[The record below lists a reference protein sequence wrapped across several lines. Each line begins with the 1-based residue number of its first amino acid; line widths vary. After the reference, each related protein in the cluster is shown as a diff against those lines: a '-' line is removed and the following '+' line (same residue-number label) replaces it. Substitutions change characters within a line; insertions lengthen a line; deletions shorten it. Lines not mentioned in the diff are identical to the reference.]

1 MSFVYQPVNLS
12 AASVQGVLPVLHGG
26 TGLATLTAN
35 NVLLGNGTSAVQFV
49 APSTNG
55 NVLTSNGTT
64 WVSSTAPAAAPGYT
78 TKTANYSAANGDY
91 ISADTSGGSFTVTL
105 PAAPTTGNTISFL
118 DAKGTFQLNPL
129 YINPNGKTI
138 MGDSATSIIGTNGYA
153 FTLVYNGAD
162 WRIV

>member
-1 MSFVYQPVNLS
+1 MSFIYQPVNLS
-12 AASVQGVLPVLHGG
+12 AASITGVLPYTKGG
-26 TGLATLTAN
+26 TGL
-35 NVLLGNGTSAVQFV
+35 TSAG
-49 APSTNG
+49 ANG
-55 NVLTSNGTT
+55 NVLTSNGTS
-64 WVSSTAPAAAPGYT
+64 WASAALPPAPSPAPAYT

-129 YINPNGKTI
+129 FINPNGKTI